1 MVPRNKQRFS
11 IWTLSPSYQFAAS
24 VPLVSLH
31 GHMVRLTVRTD
42 FLKAFICVLKLVST
56 IYVRY
61 ICFSPQTQIIWTC
74 GGPKEDAT
82 PAVSLGWGCTNFR
95 HSGGHFVTWEVLW
108 LSRAENCHCLLETV
122 TTCGS
127 EPPTIPLCRGIHTI
141 LTQSKIKLLNNT
153 TCLYIAK
160 RKDIMDNTSKLHPS
174 CSKEAS
180 ARLTC
185 TSADSNRWQ
194 H

>member
-11 IWTLSPSYQFAAS
+11 IWTLSPFCQFSAS

-31 GHMVRLTVRTD
+31 GNMVRLTVRTD
-42 FLKAFICVLKLVST
+42 FCILKSVST

-61 ICFSPQTQIIWTC
+61 ICFSPQPQIIWTC
-74 GGPKEDAT
+74 EGPKEDAT
-82 PAVSLGWGCTNFR
+82 PAVSFSCTNFR
-95 HSGGHFVTWEVLW
+95 HPGGHFLTWEVFW
-108 LSRAENCHCLLETV
+108 LSRAENCYCLLETV

-141 LTQSKIKLLNNT
+141 LTHSKIKLLDNT

-174 CSKEAS
+174 CSKEAN
-180 ARLTC
+180 ARLTR